1 MLADSLN
8 HVAEQRSMG
17 TKLEQQK
24 TLRNG
29 ALAFAALLAVGG
41 GLWWRSDR
49 NRRKERFHKE
59 LAELETQVLRT
70 QMNPHFIF
78 NALNSINAFVQQN
91 DRDRAS
97 AYLSK
102 FAQVMRG
109 VLENSRHAEVSLED
123 DLQVLRGY
131 LDLERLRMDGK
142 FEYTITLG
150 PDIDPRQVLVPPLT
164 VQPLVENA
172 IWHGLAKKNGPGH
185 ITLEVN
191 RQADHLSWS
200 VEDDGVG
207 RALDNA
213 KQSAPD
219 ATAQGQGKKTS
230 LGLAI
235 TRSRLALLQQQYGGR
250 ASLRYEPV
258 TCGTRA
264 VVDMPLI
271 PA

>member
-1 MLADSLN
+1 
-8 HVAEQRSMG
+8 
-17 TKLEQQK
+17 
-24 TLRNG
+24 
-29 ALAFAALLAVGG
+29 
-41 GLWWRSDR
+41 
-49 NRRKERFHKE
+49 
-59 LAELETQVLRT
+59 
-70 QMNPHFIF
+70 
-78 NALNSINAFVQQN
+78 
-91 DRDRAS
+91 
-97 AYLSK
+97 
-102 FAQVMRG
+102 
-109 VLENSRHAEVSLED
+109 
-123 DLQVLRGY
+123 
-131 LDLERLRMDGK
+131 
-142 FEYTITLG
+142 
-150 PDIDPRQVLVPPLT
+150 
-164 VQPLVENA
+164 
-172 IWHGLAKKNGPGH
+172 
-185 ITLEVN
+185 
-191 RQADHLSWS
+191 